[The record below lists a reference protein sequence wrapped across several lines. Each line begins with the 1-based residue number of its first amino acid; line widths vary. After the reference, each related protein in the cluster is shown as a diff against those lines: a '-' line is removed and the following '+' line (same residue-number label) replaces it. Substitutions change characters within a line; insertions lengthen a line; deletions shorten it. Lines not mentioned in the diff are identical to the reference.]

1 MHDKLAPAWGT
12 TAVTRELVSGSL
24 AHSGAAHIPE
34 GWEGLR
40 RSQTQMNSSLSGM
53 VVPVVL
59 VLVFLLLITLM
70 KECARMLWRR
80 ALLRTINHLRA
91 NQQVMSK
98 THVRLR
104 EGMGSV

>member
-1 MHDKLAPAWGT
+1 
-12 TAVTRELVSGSL
+12 
-24 AHSGAAHIPE
+24 
-34 GWEGLR
+34 
-40 RSQTQMNSSLSGM
+40 MNSSLSGM

-80 ALLRTINHLRA
+80 ALLRTINQLRA

-104 EGMGSV
+104 EGIGLV